1 MNTAPDEKPRGRCQ
15 VLGLSAQ
22 GAWPKPGDETK
33 KSHRGLC
40 VEGTVCGGEVSCA
53 VPELFRKASGGLPWR
68 PVIEI
73 PPASAG
79 DAGSIPGLGSFC
91 MPGSSY

>member
-1 MNTAPDEKPRGRCQ
+1 MNTAPDEKPQGRCQ

-40 VEGTVCGGEVSCA
+40 VEGRCPAQYQSCLEKL
-53 VPELFRKASGGLPWR
+53 VEGF
-68 PVIEI
+68 
-73 PPASAG
+73 
-79 DAGSIPGLGSFC
+79 PGAQ
-91 MPGSSY
+91 

>member
-33 KSHRGLC
+33 KSHRGVC
-40 VEGTVCGGEVSCA
+40 VEGRGPAQDQSCLEKL
-53 VPELFRKASGGLPWR
+53 VEGFRGAQ
-68 PVIEI
+68 
-73 PPASAG
+73 
-79 DAGSIPGLGSFC
+79 
-91 MPGSSY
+91 